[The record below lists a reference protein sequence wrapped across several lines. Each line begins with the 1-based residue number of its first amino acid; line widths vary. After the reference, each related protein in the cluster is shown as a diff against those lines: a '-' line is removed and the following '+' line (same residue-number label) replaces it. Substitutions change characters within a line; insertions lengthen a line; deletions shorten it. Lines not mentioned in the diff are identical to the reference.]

1 MKDKKNRAF
10 DDDKKP
16 RIKEAIV
23 VEGRDDTLAVSKAVD
38 AIIIETHGFGL
49 SDKTWKILDKA
60 YRERGLIILTDPD
73 HGGRSIRRKILN
85 RFPGSKEAFISTEKA
100 SKKGD
105 VGIENAAPDDIWEA
119 LSKARPSLAPS
130 SLAPSSHPPSSLAP
144 SSNAPSSGETT
155 KERYNASYEDSYKER
170 YNASYEESYKERYKA
185 SYEGSYKER
194 YKANYEENYK
204 ERYKVSYEQNSKEHY
219 KDTHK
224 ESHKKNYDMNLLVEW
239 KLVGES
245 NSRKRREVFCDNLGI
260 GYSNAKGL
268 LKKLN
273 QYEIGEA
280 EIESALSSIYYNEI
294 LEEK

>member
-1 MKDKKNRAF
+1 MNDKNNRAF
-10 DDDKKP
+10 NDDKKP
-16 RIKEAIV
+16 RVDKKPKIKEAIV

-73 HGGRSIRRKILN
+73 HGGKSIRRKILN
-85 RFPGSKEAFISTEKA
+85 RFPGSKEAFVSTEKA

-119 LSKARPSLAPS
+119 LSKARASLAPS
-130 SLAPSSHPPSSLAP
+130 S
-144 SSNAPSSGETT
+144 GERT
-155 KERYNASYEDSYKER
+155 KERYKN
-170 YNASYEESYKERYKA
+170 SYEESHKE
-185 SYEGSYKER
+185 
-194 YKANYEENYK
+194 
-204 ERYKVSYEQNSKEHY
+204 QY

-224 ESHKKNYDMNLLVEW
+224 EGYDMSLLVKW
-239 KLVGES
+239 NLVGES

-280 EIESALSSIYYNEI
+280 EIENALSSIYCNEI
-294 LEEK
+294 LEGK

>member
-1 MKDKKNRAF
+1 MKDKKFRTFN
-10 DDDKKP
+10 DDKKP

-85 RFPGSKEAFISTEKA
+85 RFPGSKEAFVSTEKA

-119 LSKARPSLAPS
+119 LCKARASLVESRLIEPSLV
-130 SLAPSSHPPSSLAP
+130 
-144 SSNAPSSGETT
+144 
-155 KERYNASYEDSYKER
+155 
-170 YNASYEESYKERYKA
+170 ESRGQTAKERYKDG
-185 SYEGSYKER
+185 YEQNSKEP
-194 YKANYEENYK
+194 YKADYEENYK
-204 ERYKVSYEQNSKEHY
+204 E
-219 KDTHK
+219 
-224 ESHKKNYDMNLLVEW
+224 SHKKHYDMNLLVKW
-239 KLVGES
+239 NLVGES
-245 NSRKRREVFCDNLGI
+245 NSRKRRELFCDNLGI

-280 EIESALSSIYYNEI
+280 EIESALSSICYNEI

>member
-1 MKDKKNRAF
+1 MNDKNNRAF
-10 DDDKKP
+10 NDDKKP
-16 RIKEAIV
+16 RVDKKPKIKEAIV

-73 HGGRSIRRKILN
+73 HGGKSIRRKILN
-85 RFPGSKEAFISTEKA
+85 RFPGSKEAFVSTEKA

-119 LSKARPSLAPS
+119 LSKARASLIE
-130 SLAPSSHPPSSLAP
+130 
-144 SSNAPSSGETT
+144 SNGETT
-155 KERYNASYEDSYKER
+155 KERY
-170 YNASYEESYKERYKA
+170 
-185 SYEGSYKER
+185 
-194 YKANYEENYK
+194 
-204 ERYKVSYEQNSKEHY
+204 
-219 KDTHK
+219 
-224 ESHKKNYDMNLLVEW
+224 DMSLLVKW
-239 KLVGES
+239 NLVGES

>member
-1 MKDKKNRAF
+1 MKDKKIRTFN
-10 DDDKKP
+10 DDKKP

-85 RFPGSKEAFISTEKA
+85 RFPGSKEAFVSTEKA

-119 LSKARPSLAPS
+119 LRKARASLVEPRLIEPSLVE
-130 SLAPSSHPPSSLAP
+130 
-144 SSNAPSSGETT
+144 SSGETT
-155 KERYNASYEDSYKER
+155 KELYKVG
-170 YNASYEESYKERYKA
+170 YEESYKEHYGD
-185 SYEGSYKER
+185 SY
-194 YKANYEENYK
+194 
-204 ERYKVSYEQNSKEHY
+204 
-219 KDTHK
+219 K
-224 ESHKKNYDMNLLVEW
+224 ESHKKHYDMNLLVEW
-239 KLVGES
+239 NLVGEL

-280 EIESALSSIYYNEI
+280 EIESALSSIYCNEI

>member
-1 MKDKKNRAF
+1 MNDKNNRAF
-10 DDDKKP
+10 NDDKKP
-16 RIKEAIV
+16 RVDKKPKIKEAIV

-85 RFPGSKEAFISTEKA
+85 RFPGSKEAFVSTEKA

-119 LSKARPSLAPS
+119 LSKARASLAPS
-130 SLAPSSHPPSSLAP
+130 S
-144 SSNAPSSGETT
+144 GERT
-155 KERYNASYEDSYKER
+155 KERYKN
-170 YNASYEESYKERYKA
+170 SYEESHKE
-185 SYEGSYKER
+185 
-194 YKANYEENYK
+194 
-204 ERYKVSYEQNSKEHY
+204 QY

-224 ESHKKNYDMNLLVEW
+224 EGYDMSLLVEW
-239 KLVGES
+239 NLVGES

-280 EIESALSSIYYNEI
+280 EIESALSSIYCNEI
-294 LEEK
+294 LEGK

>member
-16 RIKEAIV
+16 KIKEAIV

-38 AIIIETHGFGL
+38 AIIIETHGFGI

-119 LSKARPSLAPS
+119 LSKARPSLVPSSLVPSSHAPS
-130 SLAPSSHPPSSLAP
+130 SLAPSSLVESSA
-144 SSNAPSSGETT
+144 ETT
-155 KERYNASYEDSYKER
+155 
-170 YNASYEESYKERYKA
+170 KERYKA
-185 SYEGSYKER
+185 SYEES
-194 YKANYEENYK
+194 YK

-224 ESHKKNYDMNLLVEW
+224 ESHKKSYDMNLLVEW

>member
-85 RFPGSKEAFISTEKA
+85 RFPGSKEAFVSTEKA

-119 LSKARPSLAPS
+119 LSKARASLAPS
-130 SLAPSSHPPSSLAP
+130 SLAPSSHAP
-144 SSNAPSSGETT
+144 SNGETT
-155 KERYNASYEDSYKER
+155 
-170 YNASYEESYKERYKA
+170 KERYKA

>member
-16 RIKEAIV
+16 KIKEAIV

-38 AIIIETHGFGL
+38 AITIETHGFGL

-73 HGGRSIRRKILN
+73 HGGRAIRRKILN
-85 RFPGSKEAFISTEKA
+85 RFPRSKEAFVSTEKA

-119 LSKARPSLAPS
+119 LKKARASLVESRLIEPSLVE
-130 SLAPSSHPPSSLAP
+130 
-144 SSNAPSSGETT
+144 SSGQT
-155 KERYNASYEDSYKER
+155 A
-170 YNASYEESYKERYKA
+170 KERYKDG
-185 SYEGSYKER
+185 YEQNSKEPYKDG
-194 YKANYEENYK
+194 YEENYK
-204 ERYKVSYEQNSKEHY
+204 EH
-219 KDTHK
+219 
-224 ESHKKNYDMNLLVEW
+224 HKKHYDMNLLVKW
-239 KLVGES
+239 NLVGES

-273 QYEIGEA
+273 QYEINQE
-280 EIESALSSIYYNEI
+280 EIESALSSICYNEI

>member
-1 MKDKKNRAF
+1 MNDKNNRAF
-10 DDDKKP
+10 NDDKKP
-16 RIKEAIV
+16 RVDKKPKIKEAIV

-73 HGGRSIRRKILN
+73 HGGKSIRRKILN
-85 RFPGSKEAFISTEKA
+85 RFPGSKEAFVSTEKA

-119 LSKARPSLAPS
+119 LSKARASLAPS
-130 SLAPSSHPPSSLAP
+130 S
-144 SSNAPSSGETT
+144 GERT
-155 KERYNASYEDSYKER
+155 KERYKN
-170 YNASYEESYKERYKA
+170 SYEESHKE
-185 SYEGSYKER
+185 
-194 YKANYEENYK
+194 
-204 ERYKVSYEQNSKEHY
+204 QY

-224 ESHKKNYDMNLLVEW
+224 EGYDMSLLVKW
-239 KLVGES
+239 NLVGES

-280 EIESALSSIYYNEI
+280 EIENALSSIYCNEI
-294 LEEK
+294 

>member
-1 MKDKKNRAF
+1 MNDKNNRAF
-10 DDDKKP
+10 NDDKKP
-16 RIKEAIV
+16 RVDKKPKIKEAIV

-85 RFPGSKEAFISTEKA
+85 RFPGSKEAFVSTENA

-119 LSKARPSLAPS
+119 LSKARASLIE
-130 SLAPSSHPPSSLAP
+130 
-144 SSNAPSSGETT
+144 SNGETT
-155 KERYNASYEDSYKER
+155 KERY
-170 YNASYEESYKERYKA
+170 
-185 SYEGSYKER
+185 
-194 YKANYEENYK
+194 
-204 ERYKVSYEQNSKEHY
+204 
-219 KDTHK
+219 
-224 ESHKKNYDMNLLVEW
+224 DMSLLVKW
-239 KLVGES
+239 NLVGES

-280 EIESALSSIYYNEI
+280 EIESALSSIYCNDI
-294 LEEK
+294 LEER

>member
-1 MKDKKNRAF
+1 MNDKNNRAF
-10 DDDKKP
+10 NDDKKP
-16 RIKEAIV
+16 RVDKKPKIKEAIV

-85 RFPGSKEAFISTEKA
+85 RFPGSKEAFVSTEKA

-119 LSKARPSLAPS
+119 LSKARASLAPS
-130 SLAPSSHPPSSLAP
+130 S
-144 SSNAPSSGETT
+144 GERT
-155 KERYNASYEDSYKER
+155 KERYKN
-170 YNASYEESYKERYKA
+170 SYEESHKE
-185 SYEGSYKER
+185 
-194 YKANYEENYK
+194 
-204 ERYKVSYEQNSKEHY
+204 QY

-224 ESHKKNYDMNLLVEW
+224 EGYDMSLLVKW
-239 KLVGES
+239 NLVGES

-260 GYSNAKGL
+260 GDSNAKGL

-273 QYEIGEA
+273 QYEISEA
-280 EIESALSSIYYNEI
+280 EIESALGSIYCNDI

>member
-1 MKDKKNRAF
+1 MNDKNNRAF
-10 DDDKKP
+10 NDDKKP
-16 RIKEAIV
+16 RVDKKPKIKEAIV

-85 RFPGSKEAFISTEKA
+85 RFPGSKEAFVSTEKA

-119 LSKARPSLAPS
+119 LSKARASLAPS
-130 SLAPSSHPPSSLAP
+130 S
-144 SSNAPSSGETT
+144 GERT
-155 KERYNASYEDSYKER
+155 KERYKN
-170 YNASYEESYKERYKA
+170 SYEESHKE
-185 SYEGSYKER
+185 
-194 YKANYEENYK
+194 
-204 ERYKVSYEQNSKEHY
+204 QY

-224 ESHKKNYDMNLLVEW
+224 EGYDMSLLVKW
-239 KLVGES
+239 NLVGES

-273 QYEIGEA
+273 QYEINQE
-280 EIESALSSIYYNEI
+280 EIASALSSIYCNDI
-294 LEEK
+294 LEER

>member
-1 MKDKKNRAF
+1 MNDKNNRAF
-10 DDDKKP
+10 NDDKKP
-16 RIKEAIV
+16 RVDKKPKIKEAIV

-73 HGGRSIRRKILN
+73 HGGKSIRRKILN
-85 RFPGSKEAFISTEKA
+85 RFPGSKEAFVSTEKA

-119 LSKARPSLAPS
+119 LSKARASLAPS
-130 SLAPSSHPPSSLAP
+130 S
-144 SSNAPSSGETT
+144 GERT
-155 KERYNASYEDSYKER
+155 KERYKN
-170 YNASYEESYKERYKA
+170 SYEESHKE
-185 SYEGSYKER
+185 
-194 YKANYEENYK
+194 
-204 ERYKVSYEQNSKEHY
+204 QY

-224 ESHKKNYDMNLLVEW
+224 EGYDMSLLVKW
-239 KLVGES
+239 NLVGES
-245 NSRKRREVFCDNLGI
+245 NSRKRREVFCNNLGI

-273 QYEIGEA
+273 QYEINQE
-280 EIESALSSIYYNEI
+280 EIASALSSIYCNDI

>member
-10 DDDKKP
+10 DYDKKP

-85 RFPGSKEAFISTEKA
+85 RFPGSKEAFVSTEKA

-119 LSKARPSLAPS
+119 LSKARASLAPS
-130 SLAPSSHPPSSLAP
+130 S
-144 SSNAPSSGETT
+144 GERT
-155 KERYNASYEDSYKER
+155 KERYKN
-170 YNASYEESYKERYKA
+170 SYEESHKE
-185 SYEGSYKER
+185 
-194 YKANYEENYK
+194 
-204 ERYKVSYEQNSKEHY
+204 QY

-224 ESHKKNYDMNLLVEW
+224 EGYDMSLLVKW
-239 KLVGES
+239 NLVGES

-273 QYEIGEA
+273 QYEISEA
-280 EIESALSSIYYNEI
+280 EIESALGSIYCNDI

>member
-1 MKDKKNRAF
+1 MNDKNNRAF
-10 DDDKKP
+10 NDDKKPRVDKKP

-85 RFPGSKEAFISTEKA
+85 RFPGSKEAFVSTEKA

-119 LSKARPSLAPS
+119 LSKARASLAPS
-130 SLAPSSHPPSSLAP
+130 S
-144 SSNAPSSGETT
+144 GERT
-155 KERYNASYEDSYKER
+155 KERYKN
-170 YNASYEESYKERYKA
+170 SYEESHKE
-185 SYEGSYKER
+185 
-194 YKANYEENYK
+194 
-204 ERYKVSYEQNSKEHY
+204 QY

-224 ESHKKNYDMNLLVEW
+224 EGYDMSLLVKW
-239 KLVGES
+239 NLVGES

-273 QYEIGEA
+273 QYEINQE
-280 EIESALSSIYYNEI
+280 EIASALSSIYCNDI

>member
-1 MKDKKNRAF
+1 MNDKNNRAF
-10 DDDKKP
+10 NDDKKP
-16 RIKEAIV
+16 RVDKKPKIKEAIV

-85 RFPGSKEAFISTEKA
+85 RFPGSKEAFVSTEKA

-119 LSKARPSLAPS
+119 LSKARASLIE
-130 SLAPSSHPPSSLAP
+130 
-144 SSNAPSSGETT
+144 SNGETT
-155 KERYNASYEDSYKER
+155 KERY
-170 YNASYEESYKERYKA
+170 
-185 SYEGSYKER
+185 
-194 YKANYEENYK
+194 
-204 ERYKVSYEQNSKEHY
+204 
-219 KDTHK
+219 
-224 ESHKKNYDMNLLVEW
+224 DMSLLVKW
-239 KLVGES
+239 NLVGES

-273 QYEIGEA
+273 QYEINQE
-280 EIESALSSIYYNEI
+280 EIASALSSIYCNEI
-294 LEEK
+294 LEGK

>member
-1 MKDKKNRAF
+1 MNDKNNRAF
-10 DDDKKP
+10 NDDKKP
-16 RIKEAIV
+16 RVDKKPKIKEAIV

-85 RFPGSKEAFISTEKA
+85 RFPGSKEAFVSTEKA

-119 LSKARPSLAPS
+119 LSKARASLIE
-130 SLAPSSHPPSSLAP
+130 
-144 SSNAPSSGETT
+144 SNGETT
-155 KERYNASYEDSYKER
+155 KERY
-170 YNASYEESYKERYKA
+170 
-185 SYEGSYKER
+185 
-194 YKANYEENYK
+194 
-204 ERYKVSYEQNSKEHY
+204 
-219 KDTHK
+219 
-224 ESHKKNYDMNLLVEW
+224 DMSLLVKW
-239 KLVGES
+239 NLVGES

-280 EIESALSSIYYNEI
+280 EIESALSSIYCNDI

>member
-1 MKDKKNRAF
+1 MNDKNNRAF
-10 DDDKKP
+10 NDDKKP
-16 RIKEAIV
+16 RVDKKPKIKEAIV

-85 RFPGSKEAFISTEKA
+85 RFPGSKEAFVSTEKA

-105 VGIENAAPDDIWEA
+105 VGIENVAPDDIWEA
-119 LSKARPSLAPS
+119 LSKARASLAPS
-130 SLAPSSHPPSSLAP
+130 S
-144 SSNAPSSGETT
+144 GERT
-155 KERYNASYEDSYKER
+155 KERYKN
-170 YNASYEESYKERYKA
+170 SYEESHKE
-185 SYEGSYKER
+185 
-194 YKANYEENYK
+194 
-204 ERYKVSYEQNSKEHY
+204 QY

-224 ESHKKNYDMNLLVEW
+224 EGYDMSLLVKW
-239 KLVGES
+239 NLVGES

-273 QYEIGEA
+273 QYEISEA
-280 EIESALSSIYYNEI
+280 EIESALGSIYCNDI

>member
-1 MKDKKNRAF
+1 MNDKNNRAF
-10 DDDKKP
+10 NDDKKP
-16 RIKEAIV
+16 RVDKKPKIKEAIV

-85 RFPGSKEAFISTEKA
+85 RFPGSKEAFVSTEKA

-119 LSKARPSLAPS
+119 LSKARASLAPS
-130 SLAPSSHPPSSLAP
+130 S
-144 SSNAPSSGETT
+144 GERT
-155 KERYNASYEDSYKER
+155 KERYKN
-170 YNASYEESYKERYKA
+170 SYEESHKE
-185 SYEGSYKER
+185 
-194 YKANYEENYK
+194 
-204 ERYKVSYEQNSKEHY
+204 QY

-224 ESHKKNYDMNLLVEW
+224 EGYDMSLLVKW
-239 KLVGES
+239 NLVGES

>member
-1 MKDKKNRAF
+1 MNDKNNRAF
-10 DDDKKP
+10 NDDKKP
-16 RIKEAIV
+16 RVDKKPKIKEAIV

-73 HGGRSIRRKILN
+73 HGGRSIRRKIIN
-85 RFPGSKEAFISTEKA
+85 RFPGSKEAFVSTEKA

-119 LSKARPSLAPS
+119 LSKARASLIE
-130 SLAPSSHPPSSLAP
+130 
-144 SSNAPSSGETT
+144 SNGETT
-155 KERYNASYEDSYKER
+155 KERY
-170 YNASYEESYKERYKA
+170 
-185 SYEGSYKER
+185 
-194 YKANYEENYK
+194 
-204 ERYKVSYEQNSKEHY
+204 
-219 KDTHK
+219 
-224 ESHKKNYDMNLLVEW
+224 DMSLLVKW
-239 KLVGES
+239 NLVGES

-273 QYEIGEA
+273 QYEINQE
-280 EIESALSSIYYNEI
+280 EIASALSSIYCNEI
-294 LEEK
+294 LEGK

>member
-10 DDDKKP
+10 NYDKKP
-16 RIKEAIV
+16 KIKEAIV

-85 RFPGSKEAFISTEKA
+85 RFPGSKEAFVSTEKA

-119 LSKARPSLAPS
+119 LSKARASLVEPR
-130 SLAPSSHPPSSLAP
+130 LVK
-144 SSNAPSSGETT
+144 SSGETT
-155 KERYNASYEDSYKER
+155 
-170 YNASYEESYKERYKA
+170 KERYKA

-194 YKANYEENYK
+194 YK
-204 ERYKVSYEQNSKEHY
+204 VSYEQNFKERY

-224 ESHKKNYDMNLLVEW
+224 ESHKKNYDMNLLVKW
-239 KLVGES
+239 NLVGES

-280 EIESALSSIYYNEI
+280 EIESAFSSIYYNEF

>member
-1 MKDKKNRAF
+1 MNDKNNRAF
-10 DDDKKP
+10 NDDKKP
-16 RIKEAIV
+16 RVDKKPKIKEAIV

-85 RFPGSKEAFISTEKA
+85 RFPGSKEAFVSTEKA

-130 SLAPSSHPPSSLAP
+130 S
-144 SSNAPSSGETT
+144 GERT
-155 KERYNASYEDSYKER
+155 KERYKN
-170 YNASYEESYKERYKA
+170 SYEESHKE
-185 SYEGSYKER
+185 
-194 YKANYEENYK
+194 
-204 ERYKVSYEQNSKEHY
+204 QY

-224 ESHKKNYDMNLLVEW
+224 EGYDMSLLVKW
-239 KLVGES
+239 NLVGES

>member
-1 MKDKKNRAF
+1 MNDKNNRAF
-10 DDDKKP
+10 NDDKKP
-16 RIKEAIV
+16 RVDKKPKIKKAIV

-85 RFPGSKEAFISTEKA
+85 RFPGSKEAFVSTEKA

-119 LSKARPSLAPS
+119 LSKARASLAPS
-130 SLAPSSHPPSSLAP
+130 S
-144 SSNAPSSGETT
+144 GERT
-155 KERYNASYEDSYKER
+155 KERYKN
-170 YNASYEESYKERYKA
+170 SYEESHKE
-185 SYEGSYKER
+185 
-194 YKANYEENYK
+194 
-204 ERYKVSYEQNSKEHY
+204 QY

-224 ESHKKNYDMNLLVEW
+224 EGYDMSLLVKW
-239 KLVGES
+239 NLVGES

-273 QYEIGEA
+273 QYEISEA
-280 EIESALSSIYYNEI
+280 EIESALGSIYCNDI

>member
-1 MKDKKNRAF
+1 MNDKNNRAF
-10 DDDKKP
+10 NDDKKP
-16 RIKEAIV
+16 RVDKKPKIKEAIV

-73 HGGRSIRRKILN
+73 HGGKSIRRKILN
-85 RFPGSKEAFISTEKA
+85 RFPGSKEAFVSTEKA
-100 SKKGD
+100 SKNGD

-119 LSKARPSLAPS
+119 LSKARASLAPS
-130 SLAPSSHPPSSLAP
+130 S
-144 SSNAPSSGETT
+144 GERT
-155 KERYNASYEDSYKER
+155 KERYKN
-170 YNASYEESYKERYKA
+170 SYEESHKE
-185 SYEGSYKER
+185 
-194 YKANYEENYK
+194 
-204 ERYKVSYEQNSKEHY
+204 QY

-224 ESHKKNYDMNLLVEW
+224 EGYDMSLLVKW
-239 KLVGES
+239 NLVGES

>member
-10 DDDKKP
+10 DYDKKP

-85 RFPGSKEAFISTEKA
+85 RFPGSKEAFVSTEKA

-130 SLAPSSHPPSSLAP
+130 SHAPSSIAPSSLVE
-144 SSNAPSSGETT
+144 SSGETT
-155 KERYNASYEDSYKER
+155 
-170 YNASYEESYKERYKA
+170 KERYKA

-194 YKANYEENYK
+194 YK
-204 ERYKVSYEQNSKEHY
+204 VSYEQNFKERY

-224 ESHKKNYDMNLLVEW
+224 ESHKKNYDMNLLVKW
-239 KLVGES
+239 NLVGES

>member
-1 MKDKKNRAF
+1 MNDKNNRAF
-10 DDDKKP
+10 NDDKKPRVDKKP

-38 AIIIETHGFGL
+38 AITIETHGFGL
-49 SDKTWKILDKA
+49 SDKMWGILDKA

-85 RFPGSKEAFISTEKA
+85 RFPGSKEAFVSTEKA

-119 LSKARPSLAPS
+119 LSKARASLIE
-130 SLAPSSHPPSSLAP
+130 
-144 SSNAPSSGETT
+144 SNGETT
-155 KERYNASYEDSYKER
+155 KERY
-170 YNASYEESYKERYKA
+170 
-185 SYEGSYKER
+185 
-194 YKANYEENYK
+194 
-204 ERYKVSYEQNSKEHY
+204 
-219 KDTHK
+219 
-224 ESHKKNYDMNLLVEW
+224 DMSLLVKW
-239 KLVGES
+239 NLVGES

-280 EIESALSSIYYNEI
+280 EIESALSSIYCNDI
-294 LEEK
+294 LEER

>member
-1 MKDKKNRAF
+1 MNDKNNRAF
-10 DDDKKP
+10 NDDKKP

-38 AIIIETHGFGL
+38 AITIETHGFGL
-49 SDKTWKILDKA
+49 SDKMWGILEKA

-85 RFPGSKEAFISTEKA
+85 RFPGSKEAFVSTEKA

-119 LSKARPSLAPS
+119 LSKARASLIE
-130 SLAPSSHPPSSLAP
+130 
-144 SSNAPSSGETT
+144 SNGETT
-155 KERYNASYEDSYKER
+155 KERY
-170 YNASYEESYKERYKA
+170 
-185 SYEGSYKER
+185 
-194 YKANYEENYK
+194 
-204 ERYKVSYEQNSKEHY
+204 
-219 KDTHK
+219 
-224 ESHKKNYDMNLLVEW
+224 DMSLLVKW
-239 KLVGES
+239 NLVGES

-273 QYEIGEA
+273 QYEISEA
-280 EIESALSSIYYNEI
+280 EIESALGSIYCNDI

>member
-1 MKDKKNRAF
+1 MNDKNNRAF
-10 DDDKKP
+10 NDDKKP
-16 RIKEAIV
+16 RVDKKPKIKEAIV

-73 HGGRSIRRKILN
+73 HGGKSIRRKILN
-85 RFPGSKEAFISTEKA
+85 RFPGSKEAFVSTEKA

-119 LSKARPSLAPS
+119 LSKARASLAPS
-130 SLAPSSHPPSSLAP
+130 S
-144 SSNAPSSGETT
+144 GERT
-155 KERYNASYEDSYKER
+155 KERYKN
-170 YNASYEESYKERYKA
+170 SYEESHKE
-185 SYEGSYKER
+185 
-194 YKANYEENYK
+194 
-204 ERYKVSYEQNSKEHY
+204 QY

-224 ESHKKNYDMNLLVEW
+224 EGYDMSLLVKW
-239 KLVGES
+239 NLVGES

-260 GYSNAKGL
+260 GYSNAKRL

-273 QYEIGEA
+273 QYEINQE
-280 EIESALSSIYYNEI
+280 EIASALSSIYCNDI

>member
-1 MKDKKNRAF
+1 MNDKNNRAF
-10 DDDKKP
+10 NDDKKP
-16 RIKEAIV
+16 RVDKKPKIKEAIV

-85 RFPGSKEAFISTEKA
+85 RFPGSKEAFVSTEKA

-119 LSKARPSLAPS
+119 LSKARASLAPS
-130 SLAPSSHPPSSLAP
+130 S
-144 SSNAPSSGETT
+144 GERT
-155 KERYNASYEDSYKER
+155 KERYKN
-170 YNASYEESYKERYKA
+170 SYEESHKE
-185 SYEGSYKER
+185 
-194 YKANYEENYK
+194 
-204 ERYKVSYEQNSKEHY
+204 QY

-224 ESHKKNYDMNLLVEW
+224 EGYDMSLLVKW
-239 KLVGES
+239 NLVGES

-273 QYEIGEA
+273 QYEISEA

>member
-1 MKDKKNRAF
+1 MNDKNNRAF
-10 DDDKKP
+10 NDDKKP
-16 RIKEAIV
+16 KIKEAIV

-73 HGGRSIRRKILN
+73 HGGKSIRRKILN
-85 RFPGSKEAFISTEKA
+85 RFPGSKEAFVSTEKA

-119 LSKARPSLAPS
+119 LSKARASLAPS
-130 SLAPSSHPPSSLAP
+130 S
-144 SSNAPSSGETT
+144 GERT
-155 KERYNASYEDSYKER
+155 KERYKN
-170 YNASYEESYKERYKA
+170 SYEESHKE
-185 SYEGSYKER
+185 
-194 YKANYEENYK
+194 
-204 ERYKVSYEQNSKEHY
+204 QY

-224 ESHKKNYDMNLLVEW
+224 EGYDMSLLVEW
-239 KLVGES
+239 NLVGES

>member
-1 MKDKKNRAF
+1 MNDKNNRAF
-10 DDDKKP
+10 NDDKKP
-16 RIKEAIV
+16 KIKEAIV

-85 RFPGSKEAFISTEKA
+85 RFPGSKEAFVSTEKA

-119 LSKARPSLAPS
+119 LSKARASLIE
-130 SLAPSSHPPSSLAP
+130 
-144 SSNAPSSGETT
+144 SNGETT
-155 KERYNASYEDSYKER
+155 KERY
-170 YNASYEESYKERYKA
+170 
-185 SYEGSYKER
+185 
-194 YKANYEENYK
+194 
-204 ERYKVSYEQNSKEHY
+204 
-219 KDTHK
+219 
-224 ESHKKNYDMNLLVEW
+224 DMSLLVKW
-239 KLVGES
+239 NLVGES

-273 QYEIGEA
+273 QYEINQE
-280 EIESALSSIYYNEI
+280 EIASALSSIYCNDI

>member
-1 MKDKKNRAF
+1 MKDKKFRTFN
-10 DDDKKP
+10 DDKKP

-85 RFPGSKEAFISTEKA
+85 RFPRSKEAFVSTEKA

-119 LSKARPSLAPS
+119 LCKAARASLAPS
-130 SLAPSSHPPSSLAP
+130 SLAPSGHAPASLVE
-144 SSNAPSSGETT
+144 SNGETT
-155 KERYNASYEDSYKER
+155 
-170 YNASYEESYKERYKA
+170 KERYKA
-185 SYEGSYKER
+185 SYEES
-194 YKANYEENYK
+194 YK

-224 ESHKKNYDMNLLVEW
+224 EHHKKHYDMNLLVKW
-239 KLVGES
+239 NLVGES

-280 EIESALSSIYYNEI
+280 EIESALSSICYNEI

>member
-1 MKDKKNRAF
+1 MNDKNNRAF
-10 DDDKKP
+10 NDDKKPRVDKKP

-38 AIIIETHGFGL
+38 AITIETHGFGL
-49 SDKTWKILDKA
+49 SDKMWGILEKA

-85 RFPGSKEAFISTEKA
+85 RFPGSKEAFVSTEKA

-119 LSKARPSLAPS
+119 LSKARASLIES
-130 SLAPSSHPPSSLAP
+130 D
-144 SSNAPSSGETT
+144 GETT
-155 KERYNASYEDSYKER
+155 KERY
-170 YNASYEESYKERYKA
+170 
-185 SYEGSYKER
+185 
-194 YKANYEENYK
+194 
-204 ERYKVSYEQNSKEHY
+204 
-219 KDTHK
+219 
-224 ESHKKNYDMNLLVEW
+224 DMSLLVEW
-239 KLVGES
+239 NLVGES

-280 EIESALSSIYYNEI
+280 EIESALSSIYCNEI
-294 LEEK
+294 LEGK

>member
-1 MKDKKNRAF
+1 MKDKKFRAF
-10 DDDKKP
+10 NDDKKP

-85 RFPGSKEAFISTEKA
+85 RFPGSKEAFVSTEKA

-130 SLAPSSHPPSSLAP
+130 SHAPSSLAP
-144 SSNAPSSGETT
+144 SSLVESNGETT
-155 KERYNASYEDSYKER
+155 KERN
-170 YNASYEESYKERYKA
+170 KA

-194 YKANYEENYK
+194 YK
-204 ERYKVSYEQNSKEHY
+204 VSYEQNFKERY

-224 ESHKKNYDMNLLVEW
+224 ESHKKSYDMNLLVEW

>member
-1 MKDKKNRAF
+1 MNDKNNRAF
-10 DDDKKP
+10 NDDKKP
-16 RIKEAIV
+16 RVDKKPKIKEAIV

-85 RFPGSKEAFISTEKA
+85 RFPGSKEAFVSTEKA
-100 SKKGD
+100 SKNGD
-105 VGIENAAPDDIWEA
+105 VGIENAAPADIWEA
-119 LSKARPSLAPS
+119 LSKARASLAPS
-130 SLAPSSHPPSSLAP
+130 S
-144 SSNAPSSGETT
+144 GERT
-155 KERYNASYEDSYKER
+155 KERYKN
-170 YNASYEESYKERYKA
+170 SYEESHKE
-185 SYEGSYKER
+185 
-194 YKANYEENYK
+194 
-204 ERYKVSYEQNSKEHY
+204 QY

-224 ESHKKNYDMNLLVEW
+224 EGYDMSLLVKW
-239 KLVGES
+239 NLVGES

-280 EIESALSSIYYNEI
+280 EIESALSSIYCNDI
-294 LEEK
+294 LEER